1 MNTTVQ
7 FEAQTADLDLV
18 NNLKNQIDVI
28 YQDRAIFGLSLE
40 TLELTRRF
48 SESYV
53 LVTNLNQVDPTE
65 FNKFVSL
72 SRHLERNLLQE
83 LK

>member
-1 MNTTVQ
+1 MNTTFEFEVQ
-7 FEAQTADLDLV
+7 TEELNLV
-18 NNLKNQIDVI
+18 SNLKNQIDEI
-28 YQDRAIFGLSLE
+28 YQKQAIFGLSLE

-48 SESYV
+48 SATYPIVE
-53 LVTNLNQVDPTE
+53 NLDEVNPTE

-72 SRHLERNLLQE
+72 SKHLERNLLQE

>member
-1 MNTTVQ
+1 MNTA
-7 FEAQTADLDLV
+7 FEFEVHSEELNLV
-18 NNLKNQIDVI
+18 NNLKNQVDEI
-28 YQDRAIFGLSLE
+28 YQEQAIFALSLE

-48 SESYV
+48 CQSYS
-53 LVTNLNQVDPTE
+53 LVKNINGVIPRE

-72 SRHLERNLLQE
+72 SRHLGRNPLQE

>member
-7 FEAQTADLDLV
+7 IEVNTAELNLV
-18 NNLKNQIDVI
+18 NNLKNKIDQI
-28 YQDRAIFGLSLE
+28 YQEQAIFGLSLE

-48 SESYV
+48 SESYS
-53 LVTNLNQVDPTE
+53 LVVNLNEVNSVE

-72 SRHLERNLLQE
+72 SKHLERNLLQE

>member
-1 MNTTVQ
+1 MNTA
-7 FEAQTADLDLV
+7 FEFEVHPEELNLV
-18 NNLKNQIDVI
+18 NNLKNQVDEI
-28 YQDRAIFGLSLE
+28 YQEQAIFGLSLE

-48 SESYV
+48 SQSYS
-53 LVTNLNQVDPTE
+53 LVENLDEVNPID

>member
-1 MNTTVQ
+1 MNTT
-7 FEAQTADLDLV
+7 FEFEVNTAELTLIK
-18 NNLKNQIDVI
+18 NLKNQIDEI
-28 YQDRAIFGLSLE
+28 YQEQAIFGLSLE

-48 SESYV
+48 SESYP
-53 LVTNLNQVDPTE
+53 LVTNLNEVDPIE
-65 FNKFVSL
+65 FNKFISL

>member
-1 MNTTVQ
+1 MNTT
-7 FEAQTADLDLV
+7 FEFEGNTAELTLV
-18 NNLKNQIDVI
+18 KNLKNQIDEI
-28 YQDRAIFGLSLE
+28 YEEQAIFGLSLE

-48 SESYV
+48 SESYP
-53 LVTNLNQVDPTE
+53 LVTNLNEVDSTE

>member
-1 MNTTVQ
+1 MNTTIE
-7 FEAQTADLDLV
+7 FEAQTAELNLV
-18 NNLKNQIDVI
+18 NNLKSQIDQI
-28 YQDRAIFGLSLE
+28 YQEQGIFGLSLE

-48 SESYV
+48 SESYS
-53 LVTNLNQVDPTE
+53 LVENINEVNPVE

-72 SRHLERNLLQE
+72 SKHLERNLLQE

>member
-1 MNTTVQ
+1 MNTTIEI
-7 FEAQTADLDLV
+7 EAQAEELNLV
-18 NNLKNQIDVI
+18 NNLKNQIDEI
-28 YQDRAIFGLSLE
+28 YQHQAIFGLSLE

-48 SESYV
+48 GESYS
-53 LVTNLNQVDPTE
+53 LVENIDEANPIE

-72 SRHLERNLLQE
+72 SKHLERNLLQE

>member
-18 NNLKNQIDVI
+18 NNLKNQIDEI

-48 SESYV
+48 SESYA

>member
-18 NNLKNQIDVI
+18 NNLKNQIDEI

>member
-1 MNTTVQ
+1 MNTA
-7 FEAQTADLDLV
+7 FEFEVHPEELNLV
-18 NNLKNQIDVI
+18 NNLKNQVDEI
-28 YQDRAIFGLSLE
+28 YQEQAIFGLSLE

-48 SESYV
+48 GESYS
-53 LVTNLNQVDPTE
+53 LVENIDEANPIE

-72 SRHLERNLLQE
+72 SKHLERNLLQE